1 MDTTKIPDR
10 LEYSVK
16 ANQLIEKLDDENY
29 MGLGTKSITRSALFL
44 FAMALGVETKSPT
57 ELKNKYSG
65 GLVLDKSIDGKT
77 QASMYANFITSLKD
91 PENELDSVAS
101 KADVY
106 KMAEQYANTGFEIIA
121 DYVENKKPDDL
132 VWDLFLE
139 LDKQY
144 EDIKKPVIYSHDE
157 NYGYSKVAENK

>member
-1 MDTTKIPDR
+1 MDTKKFPDR

-16 ANQLIEKLDDENY
+16 ANQLIERLDDENY

-44 FAMALGVETKSPT
+44 FAMALGVEAQSPT

-77 QASMYANFITSLKD
+77 QASMYANFIKSLKD
-91 PENELDSVAS
+91 PENELDSIAN

-106 KMAEQYANTGFEIIA
+106 KIAEQYANTGFEIIA
-121 DYVENKKPDDL
+121 DYIENSKPDDL
-132 VWDLFLE
+132 VCPPGW
-139 LDKQY
+139 
-144 EDIKKPVIYSHDE
+144 IVP
-157 NYGYSKVAENK
+157 